1 MILQKRF
8 LLILSCAGMML
19 ACFYAWSSFIFA
31 SLSRKPIPALEAGVV
46 LTLAMLTTYLHSQ
59 RGWRIIT
66 VLVLHL
72 FGYLVGSFRILY
84 HFYEINRPFWRF
96 DWVPELL
103 IMDRVSRE
111 WPIMVLILLCV
122 WALWFC
128 GLRLITKPTDKAM
141 ISYRFDMGLGFLL
154 FLFLVKLVLATKEVS
169 LPITHS
175 LTKVIVA
182 YISLGLFS
190 MGLVHTQS
198 QSKTQGS
205 SYLKGA
211 GVALTFT
218 AGILMLGGGLFILF
232 LPQLQTVAE
241 AGYGLLGNLKGP
253 LENLV
258 ITLARGF
265 LKGVMPSKSGA
276 GVTGNDLPTINR
288 SGEMLSIFDYLFIG
302 IGLMILL
309 SMIGFILYRFL
320 KWIFSKV
327 SWLLSKTAKKKD
339 SKGIWTLVL
348 LFFSVVKILCVRL
361 KRGIL
366 GRQDTSC
373 AAENIYLRFLRWGR
387 FSGLRRLP
395 PVTPKEYGGLLGLR
409 FPQIKKEIETII
421 NMHAEVVYGGFFPES
436 HQISSAKS
444 ALRRMRHPFL
454 WFARLK
460 SLLF

>member
-1 MILQKRF
+1 
-8 LLILSCAGMML
+8 MML
-19 ACFYAWSSFIFA
+19 ACFYAWTSFIFA
-31 SLSRKPIPALEAGVV
+31 SLSRKPITALEAGVV
-46 LTLAMLTTYLHSQ
+46 LILAMLTTYLHSQ

-66 VLVLHL
+66 VMALHL
-72 FGYLVGSFRILY
+72 FGFLVGSIRILY
-84 HFYEINRPFWRF
+84 NFYEINRPFWRF
-96 DWVPELL
+96 DWVPELFN
-103 IMDRVSRE
+103 MDRVARE
-111 WPIMVLILLCV
+111 WPILVLILLCV

-253 LENLV
+253 IENLV
-258 ITLARGF
+258 IALARGF
-265 LKGVMPSKSGA
+265 LKGVMPSKSGG

-348 LFFSVVKILCVRL
+348 LFFSVVKTLYVRL
-361 KRGIL
+361 QRGIL
-366 GRQDTSC
+366 GRQDTSR
-373 AAENIYLRFLRWGR
+373 AAENIYLRFLRWGWL
-387 FSGLRRLP
+387 SGLRRFP
-395 PVTPKEYGGLLGLR
+395 PVTPKEYGDLLGLR

-421 NMHAEVVYGGFFPES
+421 HMHADVVYGGVFPES
-436 HQISSAKS
+436 HQISSAKR
-444 ALRRMRHPFL
+444 ALRRMRHPLL